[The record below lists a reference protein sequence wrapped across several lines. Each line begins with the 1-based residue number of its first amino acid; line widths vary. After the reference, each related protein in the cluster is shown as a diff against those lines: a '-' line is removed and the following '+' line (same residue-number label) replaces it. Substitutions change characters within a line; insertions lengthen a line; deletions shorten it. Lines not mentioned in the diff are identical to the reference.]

1 MCRDKQG
8 QTQTHEDAKYIN
20 IDFTDRHPLAQ
31 LKINVSIRE
40 QTQGVMHSWL
50 SLGNTLT
57 HRQVLDVHPMHMQTL
72 TLTYM
77 G

>member
-20 IDFTDRHPLAQ
+20 IDFTDRHPLQQ

-40 QTQGVMHSWL
+40 QTQGVMHSWVSL
-50 SLGNTLT
+50 SNTLT
-57 HRQVLDVHPMHMQTL
+57 HRQVSDVHLMHMQTL